1 MYSPELTLLT
11 LNYSYI
17 HTNKGQHSFS
27 CYYMPQTTDAVRAC
41 NSVEA
46 TTILASYFG
55 AESET
60 NTAYTMC

>member
-1 MYSPELTLLT
+1 
-11 LNYSYI
+11 
-17 HTNKGQHSFS
+17 
-27 CYYMPQTTDAVRAC
+27 MPQTTDAVRAC